1 MRNLTAT
8 LAGRPVLVEYPEP
21 GEVDAFDGPEGIDLP
36 SGTFYGLDV
45 EATAIGDA
53 GAFAPDFRVRT
64 VQFAPTDDRAVVL
77 RMDDPDQRELARA
90 VLADPS
96 NEFTSHTKIDV
107 HAVWTNLGVD
117 IAGRYQDTHVLAVM
131 AAPDDRAGQASLK
144 PVADRFGMPE
154 LGQGE
159 AALKAVFD
167 RLYRAEHP
175 EIGRRA
181 IKGTTL
187 AAWGFTNVPLDDE
200 TFVTYAGLDALA
212 VRRLVPLLTA
222 QTRAPLHVLRTEKKL
237 SASAVRLERR
247 GHLVDVERLEQ
258 IAADATAVEH
268 RAAEVIAEHTGGL
281 KTTQGVKLQEWLA
294 GHGVDWTAWPH
305 TMRTEKG
312 APSLAKGNV
321 EKLRSY
327 ELDEPGAAVVE
338 AMIEHASVIDRLK
351 RTAEVRSSMDAY
363 GRTHGTLYTV
373 GTVTSRMSS
382 SGPNMQNF
390 SKKDPTMRGMFVFD
404 PGRTGISCDF
414 AQIEL
419 RVLASLS
426 REAAMIE
433 TIIAGG
439 DLHQLTADL
448 LGITRQQAKTVNFLI
463 VFGGGGPRLAAQL
476 KHTITESEG
485 RAIVKRYWSQYPAIA
500 ALNNYLKNQRDVRLI
515 SGRYVPVGDRS
526 HAALNYLV
534 QGSSRELLA
543 GAWNRFEAEAA
554 ARRLDAR
561 IWFPIHDELVI
572 DAPDEQAAEVAALVG
587 RCMSLDFYG
596 VPVRADAD
604 LLIDRDGRSRWMT
617 GDLSK
622 EIREERAQLDKAS
635 QRTLR
640 SVLVVEQEPGPTTRT
655 AT

>member
-1 MRNLTAT
+1 MQHLITR
-8 LAGRPVLVEYPEP
+8 LAGCPVTIEYPAL
-21 GEVDAFDGPEGIDLP
+21 GEVDALDGPEGAGLP

-45 EATAIGDA
+45 ESTALDET
-53 GAFAPDFRVRT
+53 GAFGPAFQVRT
-64 VQFAPTDDRAVVL
+64 VQLAPADDRAVVL
-77 RMDDPDQRELARA
+77 RLDDPDQREVARA

-96 NEFTSHTKIDV
+96 NEFASHTKIDV

-117 IAGRYQDTHVLAVM
+117 LAGRYLDTHVLSVM

-187 AAWGFTNVPLDDE
+187 AAWGFTNVPVDDE

-212 VRRLVPLLTA
+212 VRRLVPLLIA
-222 QTRAPLHVLRTEKKL
+222 QTRAPVHVLKTERWL
-237 SASAVRLERR
+237 SSSAVRLERR
-247 GHLVDVERLEQ
+247 GHLVDVERLDE
-258 IAADATAVEH
+258 IAGAAADVER
-268 RAAEVIAEHTGGL
+268 RAGEVVAEHTGGL
-281 KTTQGVKLQEWLA
+281 RTTQGIKLQEWL
-294 GHGVDWTAWPH
+294 GEHGVDWDAWPR

-312 APSLAKGNV
+312 APSLAKGNA
-321 EKLRSY
+321 EKLRTFP
-327 ELDEPGAAVVE
+327 LDEPGRAVVE
-338 AMIEHASVIDRLK
+338 AMIEHQGVIDRLK
-351 RTAEVRSSMDAY
+351 RTAEVRASMDGA

-390 SKKDPTMRGMFVFD
+390 SKKDPTMRGIFVFD
-404 PGRTGISCDF
+404 PGRVGLSCDF

-419 RVLASLS
+419 RVLAALS
-426 REAAMIE
+426 KEQAMID
-433 TIIAGG
+433 TIMQGG

-463 VFGGGGPRLAAQL
+463 VYGGGGPRLAAQL
-476 KHTITESEG
+476 KHTITETEG
-485 RAIVKRYWSQYPAIA
+485 RAIVKRYWSQYPAISS
-500 ALNNYLKNQRDVRLI
+500 LNTYLKNQRDVRLI

-526 HAALNYLV
+526 HAAMNYLV
-534 QGSSRELLA
+534 QGSSRELLV
-543 GAWNRFEAEAA
+543 GAWHRFELEAA
-554 ARRLDAR
+554 ARGLDAR
-561 IWFPIHDELVI
+561 VWMAIHDELVLDVAEQ
-572 DAPDEQAAEVAALVG
+572 DAEAVSALVG
-587 RCMSLDFYG
+587 ECMSFDLYG

-604 LLIDRDGRSRWMT
+604 MLIDRDGRSRWMT
-617 GDLSK
+617 GDLAK
-622 EIREERAQLDKAS
+622 EIREGAA
-635 QRTLR
+635 
-640 SVLVVEQEPGPTTRT
+640 
-655 AT
+655 A